1 MPVAREDSSKGA
13 PHQKGQHSAKR
24 ERTRA
29 DAGSETKQLIFT
41 LNAATGAVIRID
53 MVDPHGKR
61 YEVPRDETIALAG
74 KDGLHEIEAALDD
87 AFEAGISSLLEPTGG
102 DEPGEDSE
110 ETEDSDE
117 EKELRRVLLMQI
129 IGRDVRR
136 RLQRRL
142 VQRFIL
148 SRTLAH

>member
-13 PHQKGQHSAKR
+13 PHQKGQHGAKR
-24 ERTRA
+24 ERSRA
-29 DAGSETKQLIFT
+29 DVGSETKQLIFT
-41 LNAATGAVIRID
+41 LNGATGAVIRIE
-53 MVDPHGKR
+53 MIDPHGKR
-61 YEVPRDETIALAG
+61 YEIPKDETVALAG
-74 KDGLHEIEAALDD
+74 KDGLHEIESALDD
-87 AFEAGISSLLEPTGG
+87 AFEAGISCLLEPTEGG
-102 DEPGEDSE
+102 ELGEDSE

-136 RLQRRL
+136 RLQRRH

>member
-1 MPVAREDSSKGA
+1 
-13 PHQKGQHSAKR
+13 
-24 ERTRA
+24 
-29 DAGSETKQLIFT
+29 
-41 LNAATGAVIRID
+41 
-53 MVDPHGKR
+53 MVDPQGKR
-61 YEVPRDETIALAG
+61 HEVHRDETIAITG
-74 KDGLHEIEAALDD
+74 KDSLHEIEAALDD

-110 ETEDSDE
+110 E
-117 EKELRRVLLMQI
+117 EKELRRILLMQI
-129 IGRDVRR
+129 IDPDVRR

>member
-1 MPVAREDSSKGA
+1 MPVAREDSSKGT

-29 DAGSETKQLIFT
+29 DTGSETKQLIFT
-41 LNAATGAVIRID
+41 LNAATGAVIRIE

-61 YEVPRDETIALAG
+61 YEVPKDETVALAG

-87 AFEAGISSLLEPTGG
+87 AFEAGISSLLAPMGGNEP
-102 DEPGEDSE
+102 DEDSE
-110 ETEDSDE
+110 VTEDSDE

>member
-1 MPVAREDSSKGA
+1 MPAAHENPSRSA
-13 PHQKGQHSAKR
+13 PHHRARNSAKR
-24 ERTRA
+24 QRTRV

-41 LNAATGAVIRID
+41 LNAATGAVIRIE

-61 YEVPRDETIALAG
+61 YEVPKGEIIALAG
-74 KDGLHEIEAALDD
+74 KDSLHEIKAALDD

-110 ETEDSDE
+110 E

-136 RLQRRL
+136 RLHRRL

>member
-1 MPVAREDSSKGA
+1 MPAAHENPSRSA
-13 PHQKGQHSAKR
+13 PHQRARNSAKR
-24 ERTRA
+24 QRTRI

-41 LNAATGAVIRID
+41 LNAATGAVIRIE

-61 YEVPRDETIALAG
+61 YEVPRDETVALAG

-87 AFEAGISSLLEPTGG
+87 AFEAGISCLLEPTGG

>member
-41 LNAATGAVIRID
+41 LNAATGAVIRIE

-61 YEVPRDETIALAG
+61 YEVPRDETVALAG

-87 AFEAGISSLLEPTGG
+87 AFEAGISCLLEPTGG
-102 DEPGEDSE
+102 D
-110 ETEDSDE
+110 
-117 EKELRRVLLMQI
+117 
-129 IGRDVRR
+129 
-136 RLQRRL
+136 
-142 VQRFIL
+142 
-148 SRTLAH
+148 

>member
-1 MPVAREDSSKGA
+1 MPMAREDSSKDA

-41 LNAATGAVIRID
+41 LNATTGAVIRIE
-53 MVDPHGKR
+53 MVDPNGKR
-61 YEVPRDETIALAG
+61 SEVPKDETIALAG

-87 AFEAGISSLLEPTGG
+87 AFEAGISSVFEPTGG

>member
-1 MPVAREDSSKGA
+1 MPVAREDPSKGA
-13 PHQKGQHSAKR
+13 PHQRGQNSAKR

-41 LNAATGAVIRID
+41 MNAATGAVVRIE

-61 YEVPRDETIALAG
+61 YEIPKDETVALAG

-87 AFEAGISSLLEPTGG
+87 AFEAGISCLLEPTEG
-102 DEPGEDSE
+102 DEPGKDSE

>member
-1 MPVAREDSSKGA
+1 MPVAREDPSKGA
-13 PHQKGQHSAKR
+13 PHQKGQHGAKR
-24 ERTRA
+24 ERSRA

-41 LNAATGAVIRID
+41 LNGATGAVMRIE
-53 MVDPHGKR
+53 MIDPHGKR
-61 YEVPRDETIALAG
+61 YEIPKDETVALAG
-74 KDGLHEIEAALDD
+74 KDGLHEIESALDD
-87 AFEAGISSLLEPTGG
+87 AFEAGISCLLEPTEGG
-102 DEPGEDSE
+102 ELGEDPE

>member
-1 MPVAREDSSKGA
+1 MPVAREDSSKGT

-29 DAGSETKQLIFT
+29 DTGSETKQLIFT
-41 LNAATGAVIRID
+41 LNAATGAVIRIEMAD
-53 MVDPHGKR
+53 SHGKR

-74 KDGLHEIEAALDD
+74 KDSLHEIEAALDD
-87 AFEAGISSLLEPTGG
+87 AFEAGINSLLEPTGG

-110 ETEDSDE
+110 E